1 MSGPPQSPQMP
12 SSQLSRGPAQYP
24 SPEILENGVTV
35 DGSRVSGDS
44 ALTHASACVWGIL
57 A

>member
-12 SSQLSRGPAQYP
+12 SSQLSRGPAWYP
-24 SPEILENGVTV
+24 GPEILENGVPG
-35 DGSRVSGDS
+35 DGNRGPGDS

-57 A
+57 P